1 MAQNQQEAGQALGRI
16 VAGMPITE
24 EVRLRAEE
32 RFSKLLGKPVHLECI
47 VDERQLAGICVEING
62 YSYDGTLRG
71 QLTNLYKALSRPDKE
86 DGQLE

>member
-1 MAQNQQEAGQALGRI
+1 MAQSQKEAGQVFGRI
-16 VAGMPITE
+16 VAGMPITDE
-24 EVRLRAEE
+24 IRVRAEE
-32 RFSKLLGKPVHLECI
+32 RFAGLLGKPVCLECF